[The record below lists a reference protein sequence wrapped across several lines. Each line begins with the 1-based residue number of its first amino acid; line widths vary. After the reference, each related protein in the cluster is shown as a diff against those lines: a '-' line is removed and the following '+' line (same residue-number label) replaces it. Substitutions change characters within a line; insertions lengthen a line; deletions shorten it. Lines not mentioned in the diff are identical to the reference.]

1 MVDSN
6 NLELSCL
13 SIAILGNMLA
23 FPDTPL
29 VSREECV
36 SAVLD
41 RLDKVLDAT
50 TRCDVVISMQC
61 LDTEMLPTIRLAAGL
76 DP

>member
-1 MVDSN
+1 
-6 NLELSCL
+6 
-13 SIAILGNMLA
+13 MLA

-41 RLDKVLDAT
+41 RLDKVLEAT
-50 TRCDVVISMQC
+50 TRCDIVICMQS
-61 LDTEMLPTIRLAAGL
+61 LDTEILATIRLAEGL